1 MPNKALVLTAAIFA
15 GTICTAHAAG
25 SAETQF
31 VKTEI
36 SCISGTSCAV
46 RVQLPA
52 NRLIS
57 LKGISCVDL
66 SENVTSVDIKIAK
79 DGLTFFESALLMR
92 DVNKYGNWDGVYVW
106 KHQNLVIATKSK
118 ELWINLKTTTAGQM
132 AATCYAA
139 F

>member
-1 MPNKALVLTAAIFA
+1 MPKKALVLTAAIFA
-15 GTICTAHAAG
+15 ETICTAHAAG

-36 SCISGTSCAV
+36 SCLSGTSCAV

-79 DGLTFFESALLMR
+79 DGLTYFEGSLLLR
-92 DVNKYGNWDGVYVW
+92 DVNKYGRWDGISIW
-106 KHQNLVIATKSK
+106 EHQNLVIATKSK

>member
-1 MPNKALVLTAAIFA
+1 MPKKALVLTAAIFA
-15 GTICTAHAAG
+15 GTFCTAHAAG

-36 SCISGTSCAV
+36 SCLSGTSCAV

-79 DGLTFFESALLMR
+79 DGLTYFEGTLLQR
-92 DVNKYGNWDGVYVW
+92 DVNKYGRWDGISIW
-106 KHQNLVIATKSK
+106 EHQNLVIATKSK
-118 ELWINLKTTTAGQM
+118 ELWINLKTTTVGQM
-132 AATCYAA
+132 AATCFAA

>member
-1 MPNKALVLTAAIFA
+1 MPKKALVLTAAIFA
-15 GTICTAHAAG
+15 GTICTADAAG

-31 VKTEI
+31 VKTDI
-36 SCISGTSCAV
+36 SCLSGTSCAV

-79 DGLTFFESALLMR
+79 DGLTYFEGTILLR
-92 DVNKYGNWDGVYVW
+92 DVNKYGRWDGIYVW
-106 KHQNLVIATKSK
+106 EHQNLVIATKSK

>member
-1 MPNKALVLTAAIFA
+1 M
-15 GTICTAHAAG
+15 
-25 SAETQF
+25 
-31 VKTEI
+31 
-36 SCISGTSCAV
+36 
-46 RVQLPA
+46 
-52 NRLIS
+52 
-57 LKGISCVDL
+57 